1 MAKRNLTRR
10 TFLRLGMGALATSH
24 FMLSSRER
32 QALAQTKESLLVPVK
47 HVELPPSIVGG
58 EPWHAT
64 GMWARETLAGVPAG
78 SLIHLV
84 EFSDP
89 QNPQV
94 VTIDIRHIRGDCRD
108 VDFYENFL
116 VCGLV
121 RADDRRRVL
130 LYDISDWKNPELV
143 STVRS
148 SDYGTVHNV
157 FVAGKVCFLPTIGR
171 GAGELFMLDLTD
183 PANVEDLGP
192 VEFEERP
199 MGNVHDVTVIGN
211 RLYSAAWDQ
220 GFWVIDFE
228 NLENPQQLSYKLIAQ
243 HDYGRGASHNIWPS
257 PDGKLVF
264 TTDEAPGE
272 LVRIFDI
279 SHPKNITLVGEYTVG
294 GSSIPHNVVV
304 DGAFAYVAYYANG
317 VRAFEYSNPQEPKEV
332 AVFDPYGGRSRFR
345 HGFDGFWDV
354 YPFGK
359 YVLGSDMRSG
369 LWILEKRGILAGG
382 NS

>member
-1 MAKRNLTRR
+1 MAKLTRR
-10 TFLRLGMGALATSH
+10 SFLRLGLGALAASH

-32 QALAQTKESLLVPVK
+32 HALAQTEESLLVPVK
-47 HVELPPSIVGG
+47 QVELPPSIVGG

-64 GMWARETLAGVPAG
+64 GMWARGTLAGVPAG
-78 SLIHLV
+78 SLIHLI

-89 QNPQV
+89 QTPHV
-94 VTIDIRHIRGDCRD
+94 VTIDIRDIRGDCRD
-108 VDFYENFL
+108 VDFYEHFL

-130 LYDISDWKNPELV
+130 IYDISDWKNPKLV
-143 STVRS
+143 STVQS
-148 SDYGTVHNV
+148 GDYGTVHNV

-171 GAGELFMLDLTD
+171 GSGELFMLDLTD
-183 PANVEDLGP
+183 PAAPKDLGP
-192 VEFEERP
+192 VEFEERL
-199 MGNVHDVTVIGN
+199 MGNVHDVAVIGN

-220 GFWVIDFE
+220 GFWIIDFE

-272 LVRIFDI
+272 PVRIFDVSDPADI
-279 SHPKNITLVGEYTVG
+279 KLLGQYSRGN
-294 GSSIPHNVVV
+294 IPHNVVI
-304 DGAFAYVAYYANG
+304 DGAFGYVAYYADG
-317 VRAFEYSNPQEPKEV
+317 VRVFEYSNPQEPKEV
-332 AVFDPYGGRSRFR
+332 VAFDPYGGRSRFR

-369 LWILEKRGILAGG
+369 MWILEKRGVLAGG